1 MKLRIVHILLVAALT
16 NLPAIAADRIV
27 AQTGDSAP
35 GTTGQFSTF
44 FITAD
49 GPSPPVLN
57 NAGRVAFSA
66 TLTNN
71 FGGVTAPNDTG
82 VWSDG
87 GGALALVAREGSA
100 APGGPAGAL
109 FRRAANPVIN
119 SSGAVAF
126 GGLLRENVAGV
137 TLDSNSGIWS
147 NAGGPLQMIAR
158 EGTQA
163 VDTPA
168 GVDFATLID
177 LTLNNAG
184 QTAFRGTVR
193 GAGVDATNEPGI
205 WAQNESLLHLVARG
219 GQHAAG
225 TPAGTSFKSFFNSHP
240 SMNQNGAIAFRASIQ
255 GTGVGSGNDVGI
267 WARRNNALSLVA
279 REGSQAAG
287 LEAGRLHRYFATDPV
302 LNASG
307 TMAYVSQT
315 WKTNAYDYPVIY
327 VENDGVATPVVRSG
341 DVAPGSTW
349 NTSFFDFSSLL
360 LNNRGDIAF
369 QSLLSSGMES
379 IWVRKQGSLQR
390 LALQGTLAPGA
401 DGASFLSFSDL
412 AFNNAGQVAFVATLS
427 GSGIYEWN
435 DAGIW
440 ASTPAGELRLVA
452 VEEQSWDSFDL
463 FSSLDG
469 LFFEGGSG
477 NGDGQRSGF
486 NDRGEL
492 AYLAT
497 YSSGGN
503 RLIVSDKVALSPVD
517 FDGNGAVDGGDF
529 LAWQR
534 GYGKTTGAL
543 PAHGD
548 ANGDGDVDAADLAAW
563 RNAFGSANA
572 ANVMNAVPEPAT
584 GALVGL
590 GAIGLLVGAAQR
602 RNGVLPN

>member
-1 MKLRIVHILLVAALT
+1 MNFRVVLALLVPALF
-16 NLPAIAADRIV
+16 NLPAAAADRIV
-27 AQTGDSAP
+27 AQTGASAP

-44 FITAD
+44 YIAVD
-49 GPSPPVLN
+49 GPAAPVLN
-57 NAGRVAFSA
+57 NAGRVAFAA

-71 FGGVTAPNDTG
+71 VGGVTAPNDTG

-87 GGALALVAREGSA
+87 GGALTLIAREGSA

-126 GGLLRENVAGV
+126 AGLLRENVAGV
-137 TLDSNSGIWS
+137 TLESNSAIWS

-163 VDTPA
+163 VDTPG
-168 GVDFATLID
+168 GVDFATLVD

-205 WAQNESLLHLVARG
+205 WAQNEGLLHLIARG
-219 GQHAAG
+219 GQQAVG

-240 SMNQNGAIAFRASIQ
+240 SMNQNGAIAFRASLQ
-255 GTGVGSGNDVGI
+255 GTGVNTGNDVGI
-267 WARRNNALSLVA
+267 WARRNNALSLVV
-279 REGSQAAG
+279 REDSQAAG
-287 LEAGRLHRYFATDPV
+287 LEAGRLYRLLNTEPV
-302 LNASG
+302 LNSSG
-307 TMAYVSQT
+307 ALAFVAQT
-315 WKTNAYDYPVIY
+315 WKGHTSEYPVIY
-327 VENDGVATPVVRSG
+327 VENGGVATPVVRGG
-341 DVAPGSTW
+341 DPAPGPPWS
-349 NTSFFDFSSLL
+349 TSFSDFSSLL

-369 QSLLSSGMES
+369 QSRLSSGMES

-390 LALQGTLAPGA
+390 LALQGTPAPGA
-401 DGASFLSFSDL
+401 DGASFLSFSEL
-412 AFNNAGQVAFVATLS
+412 AFNNAGQVAFMATL
-427 GSGIYEWN
+427 GGLGISEWN
-435 DAGIW
+435 NAGIW
-440 ASTPAGELRLVA
+440 ASTPTGELRLIA
-452 VEEQSWDSFDL
+452 RQGLYEGDYPFNSI
-463 FSSLDG
+463 DG

-497 YSSGGN
+497 YFGGGN
-503 RLIVSDKVALSPVD
+503 RLIVSDKVALSPID
-517 FDGNGAVDGGDF
+517 FDSSGAIDGGDF

-543 PAHGD
+543 PADGD

-572 ANVMNAVPEPAT
+572 ANAMNAVPEPAAA
-584 GALVGL
+584 ALVGL
-590 GAIGLLVGAAQR
+590 GAV
-602 RNGVLPN
+602 GVLIATRRPTAET